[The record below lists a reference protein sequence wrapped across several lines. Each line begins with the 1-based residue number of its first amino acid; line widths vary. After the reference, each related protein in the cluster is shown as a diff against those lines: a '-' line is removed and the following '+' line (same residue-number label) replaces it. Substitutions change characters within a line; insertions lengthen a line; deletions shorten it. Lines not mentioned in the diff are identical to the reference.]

1 MEGDRQQKA
10 PALES
15 RDTAYASN
23 SRADRVQGRINFEF
37 YIFYINLFN
46 ITEINF
52 TNHLSF

>member
-23 SRADRVQGRINFEF
+23 SRADRVQGKKKQHDIKTVINGCKCISL
-37 YIFYINLFN
+37 Y
-46 ITEINF
+46 
-52 TNHLSF
+52 TNNYEN